1 MTAPAASQL
10 GLEYKPLE
18 QPLLDNPFPFYAR
31 LRREAPVTFAPAFHL
46 WVVSRYQDVATVLK
60 DSRRFSSRDILRPP
74 VDLPPDLLELLKDAG
89 YSPEYPL
96 LGDDPPAH
104 TRIRTL
110 VGKAFSASNMKALE
124 SRIREL
130 AGAYLDTLLRSGSR
144 GDIVAGLIHP
154 LPMYVITQM
163 LGIAASDQ
171 EQLKKWCKDENLFF
185 VPHLPPDERKRSV
198 LGVAAFRRYLRG
210 LAQERQQNPRAEDL
224 LTGLIQAQLEGERSL
239 SVLELT
245 NLISVLLFAG
255 HETTTNLMGTAL
267 LHLLSHPTAWQE
279 LRANPAAIPNAI
291 EEVLRYDAAVVG
303 MMRTTTEP
311 VELSGTQVP
320 AGARLLLLFASA
332 NRDEAVFQ
340 EPDRFDIHR
349 TATNRH
355 LAFSHGAHYCVGAQL
370 ARLEARV
377 VLELLLERMPHLRLV
392 PGQPRQYLPALLHRG
407 LLQLWVD
414 WSALPAQ

>member
-1 MTAPAASQL
+1 MNAPAPSPL

-18 QPLLDNPFPFYAR
+18 QPLLNDPHPFYAR
-31 LRREAPVTFAPAFHL
+31 LRREAPVTFAPAFYL

-60 DSRRFSSRDILRPP
+60 DPRRFSSRDILRPP

-104 TRIRTL
+104 NRTRGL
-110 VGKAFSASNMKALE
+110 VGKAFSAASMKKLE
-124 SRIREL
+124 ASIRER
-130 AGAYLDTLLRSGSR
+130 ASSYLDTMMGSGSR
-144 GDIVAGLIHP
+144 GDIVAGLAHP
-154 LPMYVITQM
+154 LPMHVITQM
-163 LGIAASDQ
+163 LGIPASDQ
-171 EQLKKWCKDENLFF
+171 EQLKQWNKDENLFF
-185 VPHLPPDERKRSV
+185 VPHLPAEERRRSTM
-198 LGVAAFRRYLRG
+198 GVAAIRRYLRD
-210 LAQERQQNPRAEDL
+210 LVQERQQNPRPDDL
-224 LTGLIQAQLEGERSL
+224 LTHLIQAQLEGERPL

-245 NLISVLLFAG
+245 NLMSVLLFAG
-255 HETTTNLMGTAL
+255 HETTTNLIGLAL

-291 EEVLRYDAAVVG
+291 EEVLRFDAPVLG

-311 VELSGTQVP
+311 VELSGTPIP

-332 NRDEAVFQ
+332 NRDESVF
-340 EPDRFDIHR
+340 EAPDRFDIHR
-349 TATNRH
+349 AGTGRH
-355 LAFSHGAHYCVGAQL
+355 LAFSHGPHYCVGAQL

-392 PGQPRQYLPALLHRG
+392 PGQSWDYLPSLLHRS
-407 LLQLWVD
+407 LRQLWVD